1 MKLLHIIQKF
11 IKHVAFVLNK
21 AIFFFTQKSIHVG
34 HTVVLTLNVVENNY
48 YHKGIFLCFYV
59 HYSETL
65 KS

>member
-1 MKLLHIIQKF
+1 MKLLHIIQKL

-21 AIFFFTQKSIHVG
+21 AIFFYTKVDTRWTPGRI
-34 HTVVLTLNVVENNY
+34 TLNVVENNY
-48 YHKGIFLCFYV
+48 YHNGIFLCFYV